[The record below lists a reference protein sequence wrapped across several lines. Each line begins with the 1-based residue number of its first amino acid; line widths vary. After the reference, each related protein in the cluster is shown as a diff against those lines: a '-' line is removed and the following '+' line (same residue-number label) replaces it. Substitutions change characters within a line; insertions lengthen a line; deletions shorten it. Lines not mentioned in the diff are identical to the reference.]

1 MTARRN
7 RKPSA
12 KLPHTP
18 AFFLLSKPEQ
28 KQPLKTHLKPWA
40 AALRRRIPPHK
51 STCPPIHPA
60 AADNSMAKASA
71 SPPPAPAPDPGA
83 EAEKTMDPDQ
93 ETRVLPGGAGSSS
106 SGMVMEEFVMGDH
119 ARLVASMRLAME
131 LAASSSRFFAKL
143 SDLFA
148 SDAAFRDALARVRGA
163 GAERLRI
170 VAYGLGGVQYSW
182 APRFRLAV
190 LLLLRDAFPDAVSAV
205 EVVCP
210 TAAPVERR
218 AMEELG
224 CVVTASAQQCRPVH
238 EPTLIFMPDAD
249 RVFFEN
255 LLTLNWRA
263 DQLGKIVLLG
273 NSFSGMV
280 KMLERSMSKQEKF
293 GVTEQREKV
302 RRVLAIQHYVRE
314 IELCSEIG
322 GLLDSP
328 LWGDGPDPF
337 QKIDECPDDKSDS
350 SHQDC
355 VCMHCVAH
363 TEKFGMICDLPVAFS
378 VHLFHFV
385 PEIDVEHLVPGN
397 CTTRIWSTVNVQM
410 NYDAQLVGWHL
421 NPSDAYIEVK
431 DIEEA
436 TSLVKEV
443 RETMLD
449 VRSSSLYTKFV
460 NQLKENPSIRDR
472 ISSILGAHDCME
484 LVIYGLGSF
493 EFDVKSMYQLSF
505 ALLLKE
511 DKVFPVGNIEIY
523 DPALSPA
530 DVKACFDLGVRV
542 LIVNEQ
548 CRRSVEKPTLFY
560 VPGLKYVGNLMESN
574 FSPEQLNKIILVSYG
589 FKDSGESI
597 SGALERWNSECTR
610 IRGCSL
616 ALERDRFLWATKD
629 YIHEVFSIEESDEEL
644 VGVSGLKL
652 EFLEVDD
659 TMDIYSKLPRLT
671 LKEKFYLNFELELY
685 YGASLA
691 FDHVAFFRIQSEERI
706 SRPFREDHCDR
717 KDDQTP
723 FWACVFRH
731 RLPALKRTAW
741 SPPPKG
747 WIKLNFHGIGCSRGR
762 PACIGGIFHNDK
774 GEVLSY
780 YAGPVGDVDE
790 TLASAM
796 ALEMGLQK
804 MMDLHEPVFKLII
817 EGDNLTVI
825 RWCNK
830 ISRPPERAFDSF
842 SHSYWYMDLRPTDIP
857 APGDCNEEMGKDED
871 DGSSDEDKD
880 DDSSEHKDGAS
891 QDASSEFV
899 IPPGWAQREYI
910 AWHVEEVANQF
921 TIRLARVGVHLPG
934 IILHQS
940 TMCHCGNGT
949 DMKNDKP
956 NASWFFHGF
965 DMDDAR
971 MKRLEKLS

>member
-1 MTARRN
+1 
-7 RKPSA
+7 
-12 KLPHTP
+12 
-18 AFFLLSKPEQ
+18 
-28 KQPLKTHLKPWA
+28 
-40 AALRRRIPPHK
+40 
-51 STCPPIHPA
+51 
-60 AADNSMAKASA
+60 
-71 SPPPAPAPDPGA
+71 
-83 EAEKTMDPDQ
+83 
-93 ETRVLPGGAGSSS
+93 
-106 SGMVMEEFVMGDH
+106 MEEFVMGDQ
-119 ARLVASMRLAME
+119 ARFVASMRLAME
-131 LAASSSRFFAKL
+131 LAASSRFFAKL

-148 SDAAFRDALARVRGA
+148 SDAAFRDALARVRG
-163 GAERLRI
+163 GGSERLRV
-170 VAYGLGGVQYSW
+170 VAYGLGGAQYSW

-190 LLLLRDAFPDAVSAV
+190 LLLLRDAFPDAIGAV

-210 TAAPVERR
+210 TASSVERR
-218 AMEELG
+218 AMEDLG
-224 CVVTASAQQCRPVH
+224 YVVTASVHQCRPVH
-238 EPTLIFMPDAD
+238 EPTLIFMPYAD
-249 RVFFEN
+249 RVFEN
-255 LLTLNWRA
+255 LLTLNWSA
-263 DQLGKIVLLG
+263 DQLSKIVLLG

-280 KMLERSMSKQEKF
+280 KMLELSMSKQEKF

-302 RRVLAIQHYVRE
+302 RRVMAIQQYVRE

-337 QKIDECPDDKSDS
+337 QKIDECPNDKSDS
-350 SHQDC
+350 SHEDC
-355 VCMHCVAH
+355 DCMHCVAH
-363 TEKFGMICDLPVAFS
+363 TERSRMICDLPVAFS
-378 VHLFHFV
+378 VHLFHFD

-397 CTTRIWSTVNVQM
+397 CTTRVWSTVNVQM
-410 NYDAQLVGWHL
+410 NYDAQLTGWHL
-421 NPSDAYIEVK
+421 NPSDAYIEGK

-436 TSLVKEV
+436 TSLVQEV

-449 VRSSSLYTKFV
+449 VRSSSLYTKFID
-460 NQLKENPSIRDR
+460 QLKENPRIGDR

-493 EFDVKSMYQLSF
+493 EFDVKSQYQLAF
-505 ALLLKE
+505 ALVLKE
-511 DKVFPVGNIEIY
+511 DKVFPLGDIEIY

-542 LIVNEQ
+542 LLVNQQ

-560 VPGLKYVGNLMESN
+560 VPGLKYVGNLMETN
-574 FSPEQLNKIILVSYG
+574 FSPEQLNKIIIVSYG

-597 SGALERWNSECTR
+597 SGALENWNSGCTGV
-610 IRGCSL
+610 RGSL

-629 YIHEVFSIEESDEEL
+629 YIHEVFSIKDSDEEL
-644 VGVSGLKL
+644 VGVAGSKL

-671 LKEKFYLNFELELY
+671 LKEKFYLDFELELY

-706 SRPFREDHCDR
+706 SRPFREDQCDR
-717 KDDQTP
+717 KDGHTP
-723 FWACVFRH
+723 FWGRVFRH
-731 RLPALKRTAW
+731 RLPALKRMTW

-762 PACIGGIFHNDK
+762 PACIGGTFHNDK

-780 YAGPVGDVDE
+780 YAGPVGDVDQ
-790 TLASAM
+790 TVASAM

-804 MMDLHEPVFKLII
+804 MIDLHEPVFKLII

-842 SHSYWYMDLRPTDIP
+842 AHSYWYMDLRPTEVP
-857 APGDCNEEMGKDED
+857 APNELPGECNEEMGKDED
-871 DGSSDEDKD
+871 DGSKDEDDDGSSDKDHSSEDKD
-880 DDSSEHKDGAS
+880 G
-891 QDASSEFV
+891 SSEFV
-899 IPPGWAQREYI
+899 ILPGWAQREYI

-940 TMCHCGNGT
+940 TMCHCGNGM
-949 DMKNDKP
+949 DMKNKP

-965 DMDDAR
+965 DMDDGL
-971 MKRLEKLS
+971 MKRLEKLSQRVR